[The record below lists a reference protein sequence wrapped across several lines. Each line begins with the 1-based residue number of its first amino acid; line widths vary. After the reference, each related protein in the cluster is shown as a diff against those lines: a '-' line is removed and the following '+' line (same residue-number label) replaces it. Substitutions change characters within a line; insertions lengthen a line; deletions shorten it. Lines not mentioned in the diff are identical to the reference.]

1 MPSPA
6 RRFVVQRHRASRL
19 HYDFRLEVDGVL
31 VSWAVPKGPTLDP
44 KARRAA
50 FKVEDHPIEYLH
62 FEGVIPAGGYGGGD
76 VTVWDTGTWEPDET
90 TDPARA
96 LAAGEL
102 HADLS
107 GEKLRGRFVLLRTGR
122 DASGKGRWNSPFRV
136 ELRYAK
142 TGRVK
147 ATGPYPHHVESR
159 LVFRFKDGS
168 RFDEKTTFSQRRV
181 FKLQKYRLIQR
192 GPSFPEELDIRMDR
206 KSGRYRVRSR
216 AGPDQSAVVTAG
228 RLDMPSDAYNGLIGT
243 LLRNLPSGKSATIR
257 IVAFTPEP
265 KLIVLDLRPE
275 AKEPVQVGDLLKTAT
290 RWVLEPR
297 INGVVHF
304 FGKVLGQLPDKFR
317 YRFWIIHDGIPAFAR
332 FEGPLHLMGPVWRI
346 EVLSPSMAGSPTDK
360 PHS

>member
-1 MPSPA
+1 MHHLRPRPW
-6 RRFVVQRHRASRL
+6 RASFL
-19 HYDFRLEVDGVL
+19 AVLAVILTALLVPAWAAAKAVAVSFAEGAAHGYLVVHDG
-31 VSWAVPKGPTLDP
+31 
-44 KARRAA
+44 
-50 FKVEDHPIEYLH
+50 
-62 FEGVIPAGGYGGGD
+62 
-76 VTVWDTGTWEPDET
+76 
-90 TDPARA
+90 
-96 LAAGEL
+96 
-102 HADLS
+102 S
-107 GEKLRGRFVLLRTGR
+107 GESIGHGEVLQTVRRNL
-122 DASGKGRWNSPFRV
+122 
-136 ELRYAK
+136 
-142 TGRVK
+142 
-147 ATGPYPHHVESR
+147 VESR

-216 AGPDQSAVVTAG
+216 AGPDQSEVVTAG

-243 LLRNLPSGKSATIR
+243 LLRNLPSGKSATVR

-265 KLIVLDLRPE
+265 NLIALDLRPE

-346 EVLSPSMAGSPTDK
+346 EVLSPRIAGSPTDK

>member
-1 MPSPA
+1 MHHLRPRPW
-6 RRFVVQRHRASRL
+6 RASFL
-19 HYDFRLEVDGVL
+19 AVLAVILTALLVPAWAAAKAVAVSFAEGAAHGYLVVHDG
-31 VSWAVPKGPTLDP
+31 
-44 KARRAA
+44 
-50 FKVEDHPIEYLH
+50 
-62 FEGVIPAGGYGGGD
+62 
-76 VTVWDTGTWEPDET
+76 
-90 TDPARA
+90 
-96 LAAGEL
+96 
-102 HADLS
+102 S
-107 GEKLRGRFVLLRTGR
+107 GESIGHGEVLQTVRRNL
-122 DASGKGRWNSPFRV
+122 
-136 ELRYAK
+136 
-142 TGRVK
+142 
-147 ATGPYPHHVESR
+147 VESR

-181 FKLQKYRLIQR
+181 FRLQKYRLIQR

-243 LLRNLPSGKSATIR
+243 LLRNLPSGKSATVR

-265 KLIVLDLRPE
+265 KLIALDLRPE
-275 AKEPVQVGDLLKTAT
+275 AKETVQVGDLLKTAT

>member
-1 MPSPA
+1 MHHLRPRPW
-6 RRFVVQRHRASRL
+6 RASFL
-19 HYDFRLEVDGVL
+19 AVLAVILTALLVPAWAAAKAVAVSFAEGAAHGYLVVHDG
-31 VSWAVPKGPTLDP
+31 
-44 KARRAA
+44 
-50 FKVEDHPIEYLH
+50 
-62 FEGVIPAGGYGGGD
+62 
-76 VTVWDTGTWEPDET
+76 
-90 TDPARA
+90 
-96 LAAGEL
+96 
-102 HADLS
+102 S
-107 GEKLRGRFVLLRTGR
+107 GESIGHGEVLQTVRRNL
-122 DASGKGRWNSPFRV
+122 
-136 ELRYAK
+136 
-142 TGRVK
+142 
-147 ATGPYPHHVESR
+147 VESR

-216 AGPDQSAVVTAG
+216 AGPDQSEVVTAG

-243 LLRNLPSGKSATIR
+243 LLRNLPSGKSATVR

-265 KLIVLDLRPE
+265 NLIALDLRPE

>member
-1 MPSPA
+1 MMHHLRPRPW
-6 RRFVVQRHRASRL
+6 RASFL
-19 HYDFRLEVDGVL
+19 AVLAVILTALLVPAWAAAKAVAVSFAEGAAHGYLVVHDG
-31 VSWAVPKGPTLDP
+31 
-44 KARRAA
+44 
-50 FKVEDHPIEYLH
+50 
-62 FEGVIPAGGYGGGD
+62 
-76 VTVWDTGTWEPDET
+76 
-90 TDPARA
+90 
-96 LAAGEL
+96 
-102 HADLS
+102 S
-107 GEKLRGRFVLLRTGR
+107 GESIGHGEVLQTVRRNL
-122 DASGKGRWNSPFRV
+122 
-136 ELRYAK
+136 
-142 TGRVK
+142 
-147 ATGPYPHHVESR
+147 VESR

-243 LLRNLPSGKSATIR
+243 LLRNLPSGKSATVR

-265 KLIVLDLRPE
+265 NLIALDLRPE

>member
-1 MPSPA
+1 MHHLRPRPW
-6 RRFVVQRHRASRL
+6 RASFL
-19 HYDFRLEVDGVL
+19 AVLAVILTALLVPAWAAAKAVAVSFAEGAAHGYLVVHDG
-31 VSWAVPKGPTLDP
+31 
-44 KARRAA
+44 
-50 FKVEDHPIEYLH
+50 
-62 FEGVIPAGGYGGGD
+62 
-76 VTVWDTGTWEPDET
+76 
-90 TDPARA
+90 
-96 LAAGEL
+96 
-102 HADLS
+102 S
-107 GEKLRGRFVLLRTGR
+107 GESIGHGEVLQTVRRNL
-122 DASGKGRWNSPFRV
+122 
-136 ELRYAK
+136 
-142 TGRVK
+142 
-147 ATGPYPHHVESR
+147 VESR
-159 LVFRFKDGS
+159 LVFHFKDGS

-216 AGPDQSAVVTAG
+216 AGPDQSEVVTAG

-243 LLRNLPSGKSATIR
+243 LLRNLPSGKSATVR

>member
-1 MPSPA
+1 MHHLRPRPWRASFLAVLAAILTVLLVPA
-6 RRFVVQRHRASRL
+6 WAAAKAVTVSFAEGAAHGYLVVQ
-19 HYDFRLEVDGVL
+19 DG
-31 VSWAVPKGPTLDP
+31 
-44 KARRAA
+44 
-50 FKVEDHPIEYLH
+50 
-62 FEGVIPAGGYGGGD
+62 
-76 VTVWDTGTWEPDET
+76 
-90 TDPARA
+90 
-96 LAAGEL
+96 
-102 HADLS
+102 S
-107 GEKLRGRFVLLRTGR
+107 GESIGHGEVLQTVRRNL
-122 DASGKGRWNSPFRV
+122 
-136 ELRYAK
+136 
-142 TGRVK
+142 
-147 ATGPYPHHVESR
+147 VESR

-181 FKLQKYRLIQR
+181 FTLQKYRLIQR

-216 AGPDQSAVVTAG
+216 AGPDQSEVVTAG

-243 LLRNLPSGKSATIR
+243 LLRNLPSGKSATVR

-265 KLIVLDLRPE
+265 NLIALDLRPE

-297 INGVVHF
+297 IHGVVHF

-346 EVLSPSMAGSPTDK
+346 EVLSPRLAGSPSDK
-360 PHS
+360 PES